1 MPFENAACQEF
12 RVICFQRHFLF
23 FFHGDAG
30 AQRGERTPGIATHV
44 ATHVVIH
51 VAERVAGHVV
61 MVVATCG
68 PRCYISVI
76 SFAVACYN
84 LLFRVL

>member
-1 MPFENAACQEF
+1 MPFFENAACQVF

-61 MVVATCG
+61 MVVATSWPPVLYQCYFLCG
-68 PRCYISVI
+68 C
-76 SFAVACYN
+76 
-84 LLFRVL
+84 VL